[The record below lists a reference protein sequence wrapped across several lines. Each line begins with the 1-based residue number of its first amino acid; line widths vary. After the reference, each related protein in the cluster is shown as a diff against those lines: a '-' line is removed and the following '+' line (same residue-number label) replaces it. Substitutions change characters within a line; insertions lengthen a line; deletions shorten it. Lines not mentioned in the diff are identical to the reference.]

1 MEQLYIIGC
10 KYTGKKTIKRILT
23 IVDNNDNNTCFK
35 SKMWDITCI
44 DVFNIKTLIS
54 SLKYIT
60 NYIQKNILIV
70 IDSINYNKNLET
82 LFYIFQICCRLNI
95 YITICINKIDL
106 LLYDYIQITKINN
119 IINSYIHDISIS
131 YDLYKIV
138 NISSIRYNNRYYNIF
153 NNDDDELC
161 LCESL
166 IYSSFY
172 TYKKRIYEIMY
183 SIPVDKTIKI
193 IINENYNKI
202 ICIIN
207 NYEYEAKIETQDDIL
222 DQNNQKNKPNEF
234 IILKHFINIDCNN
247 PIVVVYV

>member
-23 IVDNNDNNTCFK
+23 IVDNNDNNTCFR

-44 DVFNIKTLIS
+44 DVYNIQSLIS
-54 SLKYIT
+54 SIKYIT
-60 NYIQKNILIV
+60 NYIQKNIIIV
-70 IDSINYNKNLET
+70 IDGINYDKNILN
-82 LFYIFQICCRLNI
+82 LSHIIKLCCKLNI
-95 YITICINKIDL
+95 FITICITKIDL
-106 LLYDYIQITKINN
+106 LLFDYCVIKKINN
-119 IINSYIHDISIS
+119 VIKSYLHDISLS

-138 NISSIRYNNRYYNIF
+138 NISCIKTKNKYYNIF
-153 NNDDDELC
+153 TNDDELC

-172 TYKKRIYEIMY
+172 TYKNRIFDIVY
-183 SIPVDKTIKI
+183 SIPINNTIKV
-193 IINENYNKI
+193 IINENYNRI
-202 ICIIN
+202 ICLIN
-207 NYEYEAKIETQDDIL
+207 NYEYEVKIETQDNIL